1 MRITHEQHEQAMVIR
16 LTGDFNVDA
25 VEPFTR
31 IVGEQLRRSRDFIL
45 DFGHVEFIDSRGLE
59 TLLWLQD
66 QAAEQLG
73 QLCLVGATENVR
85 TVLRV
90 TRLESR
96 FQVHAELREAL
107 RAMR

>member
-1 MRITHEQHEQAMVIR
+1 MRITHEQHDQATVIR
-16 LTGDFNVDA
+16 LTGDFTVDA
-25 VEPFTR
+25 VEPFKR
-31 IVGEQLRRSRDFIL
+31 IVQEQLSRSRDFIL

-73 QLCLVGATENVR
+73 QVCLIGASENVC

-96 FQVHAELREAL
+96 FQVHEELRGAL
-107 RAMR
+107 RSMR